1 MTTPVEYTDYLF
13 SAPNLNDIAAALV
26 ALRDAGLVGA
36 GDVPDN
42 MLGDPVTIQVP
53 GQPDPM
59 TIPVPGQPDPATQLA
74 TATTITIRARQGRAA
89 SSYVDPGTGLTV
101 QVPGDGDPAL
111 WYVAVRTTVPP
122 SAVPFDPTTLGLT
135 PVDPATSAAV
145 LGTWF

>member
-1 MTTPVEYTDYLF
+1 MATSSGYTDYLF

-26 ALRDAGLVGA
+26 ALRSAGLVGV

-53 GQPDPM
+53 GQPDP
-59 TIPVPGQPDPATQLA
+59 VTQLA
-74 TATTITIRARQGRAA
+74 TVTTITIRARQGRAA